1 MYGKLPNLTQP
12 ALVVMLTL
20 LGVAASLLL
29 LQQSKADASR
39 DVSAQAV
46 IDRAPPAMLSPLF
59 NLINDYRGQLQR
71 LAAGETGQLF
81 ATAAFQQQ
89 LMQLQSSYPQQISS
103 SVVAKLLAG
112 NSQLDKLQGQLQEAV
127 DHWLVLD
134 KQHRFL
140 ADKIRQEAW
149 KVEQWSRQLSP
160 EVPQL
165 PQQAARLA
173 IHLGHYLKAPEKTT
187 AERVSKAQLGP
198 LLTGM
203 VDIIEAAKRVDEQG
217 RDQLLAEL
225 DAIARQ
231 VAASGGFV
239 DLLQERAEADAA
251 VTSQHEALV
260 EVLRGQSRLLLQLLS
275 AEPVAVTVAPV
286 WPIWISAM
294 LALSIATLGYLGFRR
309 ASRRDPAVVQLAP
322 EAVSAMPQDGFFDD
336 ARHSVKALH
345 TVYSE
350 MVVAIERLSQLGQA
364 CRGVVPRLN
373 DLLQSRVSPQSTTQ
387 TVEDP
392 VRPCTA
398 ATGRIAATLDRQ
410 LQQVTEVGESC
421 DRINKAIAEVEDIA
435 FEINLLALNAAVEAA
450 HAQELGNGFAIVA
463 TEVRQLAQR
472 STESASAIRE
482 LITESI
488 AQVEDIEQ
496 LVRESIAEVKSLAG
510 SIDALKSS
518 DEKPQSIG
526 KVRDDAAVL
535 REEAVQLQR
544 LPEDLDQELL
554 QLDRLAAALDNHS
567 TRLRDLLRA
576 RSGQGLARVRLS
588 AENRH
593 EHTHGSRCA

>member
-1 MYGKLPNLTQP
+1 MHRKLPNLTQP
-12 ALVVMLTL
+12 ALIVMLTL
-20 LGVAASLLL
+20 LGVVASLLL
-29 LQQSKADASR
+29 LQLSKGAASR
-39 DVSAQAV
+39 NVAAQAV
-46 IDRAPPAMLSPLF
+46 TDRAAPAMLSPLF

-81 ATAAFQQQ
+81 ATEMFRQR
-89 LMQLQSSYPQQISS
+89 LMQLQSRHPQQISS
-103 SVVAKLLAG
+103 SVVATLLAG

-127 DHWLVLD
+127 DRWLVLD
-134 KQHRFL
+134 QQHRFL

-149 KVEQWSRQLSP
+149 KTEQWSRQLSP
-160 EVPQL
+160 QVPQL

-173 IHLGHYLKAPEKTT
+173 IHLGQYLKALEKTT
-187 AERVSKAQLGP
+187 AERVSKEQLGP
-198 LLTGM
+198 LLNRM
-203 VDIIEAAKRVDEQG
+203 VETIEAATRVDEQG
-217 RDQLLAEL
+217 RDQLRAEL

-231 VAASGGFV
+231 VAASGGFA
-239 DLLQERAEADAA
+239 DLLQERAEAAA
-251 VTSQHEALV
+251 ALTSQHQTLV
-260 EVLRGQSRLLLQLLS
+260 EALRGQSRLLLQLLS
-275 AEPVAVTVAPV
+275 TEPAAVPVASV
-286 WPIWISAM
+286 WPIWTSAM

-309 ASRRDPAVVQLAP
+309 TSRRDPAVLHLAP
-322 EAVSAMPQDGFFDD
+322 EAASAMPQDGFFDD

-350 MVVAIERLSQLGQA
+350 MVAAIERLSQLGQA
-364 CRGVVPRLN
+364 CRGVVPQLN
-373 DLLQSRVSPQSTTQ
+373 DLLLSRVSPQSTTR
-387 TVEDP
+387 TVDEV

-463 TEVRQLAQR
+463 AEVRQLAQR
-472 STESASAIRE
+472 STESASTIRE

-488 AQVEDIEQ
+488 AQVEDIKQ
-496 LVRESIAEVKSLAG
+496 LVLESVAEVKGLAG
-510 SIDALKSS
+510 SIGELKSS
-518 DEKPQSIG
+518 DEKSQSTG
-526 KVRDDAAVL
+526 GVRDDAAVL

-554 QLDRLAAALDNHS
+554 QLDRLAAALDSHS
-567 TRLRDLLRA
+567 TQLRDLLRA
-576 RSGQGLARVRLS
+576 RSDQGLARVRLS
-588 AENRH
+588 AENGH